1 MIVAI
6 CYNACMST
14 VELLAPAGNP
24 EALDAALS
32 EGADA
37 VYLGLRSFNARM
49 RSANFAFN
57 QFEAAVE
64 VCHKAL
70 KKVYVTVNTVF
81 EQREADR
88 MYQLLQ
94 YIERVGADGVIVQD
108 LGVAELAGK
117 YFPDLRLHASTQMNI
132 ASAKG
137 ANLLSRR
144 GFRRAVLARELSLDE
159 IRSVAQGTNLELE
172 VFVHGALC
180 VSASGLCLFS
190 SYLGGKSANRGL
202 CAQACRRLYS
212 TESGS
217 GYYFSPD
224 DLELIDRVPDLA
236 EAGVCSFKI
245 EGRMKSAEYV
255 GAVVSAYRHMLDNYK
270 IDPERALLKAR
281 TILQSDFARSKTSF
295 NIDGALTGAVA
306 AKAAG
311 PEAGV
316 SDGTGEGTAEGGAA
330 AIAAAS
336 GAASQG
342 RAAPGRIDLNYIRP
356 DQAGGTGLYLGRVRE
371 ARSVDD
377 KLYAL
382 IDTGPV
388 ATGTNDYD
396 EEGWDGEEGPV
407 GLGAEGLAEGDSLR
421 IHAADDSGRYT
432 AKVKEVRES
441 PKGALVRFDGDFKA
455 GDSIYLVQKRS
466 LGKRW
471 KPVLPRDIDRYH
483 KFPSRDRAP
492 DAEIPKFEKASL
504 EALPDGIYTL
514 VGRVADLH
522 VILSARPKAAMILFD
537 RRTARQL
544 RDHEK
549 EIPFKRNELIFW
561 LDPYFPEGDSDWLQG
576 ELEYWV
582 GRGQRIFVANNL
594 AHLGMLR
601 ALSTGLAKA
610 LAAKASAAAAART
623 SAVKEASSTPVRPAP
638 KPRARAP
645 NDEVVIIAGPWL
657 YSFNDYAAAFLVEEG
672 ARFIV
677 PPIEI
682 GKQDFMKVAESLPS
696 KAFMPVAFSFPSL
709 FRIRADLTRKYDFK
723 VFQDR
728 DGSAYELHGR
738 GDYSTVTPLRPFS
751 IVDRVP
757 FLKKEGIGKVILDFS
772 QVDLQKPLY
781 RQVFRACEEGSVL
794 PETGRFNWKM
804 GFWYPEEG
812 GPAD

>member
-1 MIVAI
+1 
-6 CYNACMST
+6 MST

-49 RSANFAFN
+49 RSSNFAFN

-117 YFPDLRLHASTQMNI
+117 YFPGLRLHASTQMNI

-144 GFRRAVLARELSLDE
+144 GFRRAVLARELSLEE
-159 IRSVAQGTNLELE
+159 IRSVAHGTNLELE

-236 EAGVCSFKI
+236 EAGVSSFKI

-255 GAVVSAYRHMLDNYK
+255 GAVVSAYRHLLDNYK
-270 IDPERALLKAR
+270 IDPARALLKAR
-281 TILQSDFARSKTSF
+281 SILQSDFARSKTHF

-306 AKAAG
+306 PKSAG
-311 PEAGV
+311 PEAAVPEG
-316 SDGTGEGTAEGGAA
+316 SDEDAAEGATSNLAPSGTA
-330 AIAAAS
+330 
-336 GAASQG
+336 G
-342 RAAPGRIDLNYIRP
+342 RSSAAPGSVDLGYIRP
-356 DQAGGTGLYLGRVRE
+356 DQAGGTGLYLGRVKE
-371 ARSVDD
+371 ARSVED

-407 GLGAEGLAEGDSLR
+407 GLGAEGLVEGDSLR

-471 KPVLPRDIDRYH
+471 KPVLPRDLDRYH

-492 DAEIPKFEKASL
+492 EAEVPKLDKASL

-514 VGRVADLH
+514 VGRVSDLH
-522 VILSARPKAAMILFD
+522 VILSARPRAAMILFD
-537 RRTARQL
+537 HRTARQL

-601 ALSTGLAKA
+601 ALSAGLAKA
-610 LAAKASAAAAART
+610 ASARAATARPAAAKDGSPAS
-623 SAVKEASSTPVRPAP
+623 PRPAP
-638 KPRARAP
+638 KSRARALA
-645 NDEVVIIAGPWL
+645 DEIVIIAGPWL

-696 KAFMPVAFSFPSL
+696 KAIMPVAFSFPPL
-709 FRIRADLTRKYDFK
+709 FRIRADLTRKYDFR
-723 VFQDR
+723 VFEDR

-738 GDYSTVTPLRPFS
+738 GDYSTVTPLKPFS

-781 RQVFRACEEGSVL
+781 RQVFRACEEGTVL

>member
-1 MIVAI
+1 
-6 CYNACMST
+6 MST

-57 QFEAAVE
+57 QFEATVE

-117 YFPDLRLHASTQMNI
+117 YFPGLRLHASTQMNI

-224 DLELIDRVPDLA
+224 DLELIDRVPDLV
-236 EAGVCSFKI
+236 EAGVSSFKI

-270 IDPERALLKAR
+270 IDPGRALLKAR
-281 TILQSDFARSKTSF
+281 SILQSDFARSKTSF
-295 NIDGALTGAVA
+295 NIDGALTGTVA
-306 AKAAG
+306 KVAGPAAAAADAAAEGAGPVEGAEPAASPDAAAG
-311 PEAGV
+311 KPAGLFR
-316 SDGTGEGTAEGGAA
+316 E
-330 AIAAAS
+330 
-336 GAASQG
+336 
-342 RAAPGRIDLNYIRP
+342 APGRLDLGYIRP
-356 DQAGGTGLYLGRVRE
+356 DQAGGTGLYLGRVKE

-396 EEGWDGEEGPV
+396 EEGWDGEEGQV
-407 GLGAEGLAEGDSLR
+407 GLGAEGLSEGDSLR

-441 PKGALVRFDGDFKA
+441 PKGALIRFEGDFKA

-471 KPVLPRDIDRYH
+471 KPVLPRDLDRYH
-483 KFPSRDRAP
+483 KFPSRDQAP
-492 DAEIPKFEKASL
+492 AAEIPKFEKSSL

-522 VILSARPKAAMILFD
+522 VILSARPRAAMILFD

-549 EIPFKRNELIFW
+549 EIPFKRSELIFW

-594 AHLGMLR
+594 AHFGILKS
-601 ALSTGLAKA
+601 LSAGLSKA
-610 LAAKASAAAAART
+610 AAAKAASARPLVA
-623 SAVKEASSTPVRPAP
+623 KEGNPGPTRPAP
-638 KPRARAP
+638 KPRSRGP
-645 NDEVVIIAGPWL
+645 NDEIVIIAGPWL

-696 KAFMPVAFSFPSL
+696 KALMPVAFSFPPL

-723 VFQDR
+723 VFEDR

-738 GDYSTVTPLRPFS
+738 GDYSTVTPLKPFS

-804 GFWYPEEG
+804 GFWYPEESRNSET
-812 GPAD
+812 D

>member
-1 MIVAI
+1 
-6 CYNACMST
+6 MST

-49 RSANFAFN
+49 RSSNFAFN

-159 IRSVAQGTNLELE
+159 IRAVAQGTNLELE

-255 GAVVSAYRHMLDNYK
+255 GAVVSAYRHLLDNYK
-270 IDPERALLKAR
+270 IDPGRALLKAR
-281 TILQSDFARSKTSF
+281 SILQSDFARSKTHF
-295 NIDGALTGAVA
+295 NIDGALTGAAPVA
-306 AKAAG
+306 SPEAAAPDG
-311 PEAGV
+311 IEEGVAPEAG
-316 SDGTGEGTAEGGAA
+316 EAA
-330 AIAAAS
+330 GSAAGKSAM
-336 GAASQG
+336 AVQAL
-342 RAAPGRIDLNYIRP
+342 PGRIDLGYIRP
-356 DQAGGTGLYLGRVRE
+356 DQAGGTGLYLGRVKE

-471 KPVLPRDIDRYH
+471 KPVLPRDLDRYH

-492 DAEIPKFEKASL
+492 DAEIPKLEKASL

-537 RRTARQL
+537 HRTARQL

-561 LDPYFPEGDSDWLQG
+561 LDPYFPEGDSTWLQG
-576 ELEYWV
+576 ELEYWI

-601 ALSTGLAKA
+601 SLSAGLSKAASARAASAKA
-610 LAAKASAAAAART
+610 TSARPVAAKEGSPAQA
-623 SAVKEASSTPVRPAP
+623 RPAP
-638 KPRARAP
+638 KSRARAP
-645 NDEVVIIAGPWL
+645 SDEIVIIAGPWL

-672 ARFIV
+672 ASFIV

-682 GKQDFMKVAESLPS
+682 GKQAFMKVAESLPS
-696 KAFMPVAFSFPSL
+696 KALMPVAFSFPPL
-709 FRIRADLTRKYDFK
+709 FRIRADLTRKNDFR
-723 VFQDR
+723 VFEDR

-738 GDYSTVTPLRPFS
+738 GDYSTVTPLKPFS

>member
-1 MIVAI
+1 
-6 CYNACMST
+6 MST

-144 GFRRAVLARELSLDE
+144 GFRRAVLARELSLEE
-159 IRSVAQGTNLELE
+159 IRSVAHGTNLELE

-236 EAGVCSFKI
+236 EAGVSSFKI

-270 IDPERALLKAR
+270 IDPARALLKAR
-281 TILQSDFARSKTSF
+281 SILQSDFARSKTSF
-295 NIDGALTGAVA
+295 NIDGALTGAA
-306 AKAAG
+306 
-311 PEAGV
+311 P
-316 SDGTGEGTAEGGAA
+316 AA
-330 AIAAAS
+330 APET
-336 GAASQG
+336 
-342 RAAPGRIDLNYIRP
+342 PGRIDLGYIRP
-356 DQAGGTGLYLGRVRE
+356 DQAGGTGLYLGRVKE

-377 KLYAL
+377 KLFAL
-382 IDTGPV
+382 LDTGPM

-471 KPVLPRDIDRYH
+471 KPVLPRDLDRYH
-483 KFPSRDRAP
+483 KFPSRDQAP
-492 DAEIPKFEKASL
+492 DAEIPKLEKSSL

-594 AHLGMLR
+594 AHFGMLKS
-601 ALSTGLAKA
+601 LSAGLAKA
-610 LAAKASAAAAART
+610 AAAKVSASRAA
-623 SAVKEASSTPVRPAP
+623 SEKPVATTDGKSGPARPAQ
-638 KPRARAP
+638 KPRPRAGALA
-645 NDEVVIIAGPWL
+645 DELTIIAGPWL

-677 PPIEI
+677 PPVEI

-696 KAFMPVAFSFPSL
+696 RALMPVAFSFPPL
-709 FRIRADLTRKYDFK
+709 FRIRADLTRKYDFRT
-723 VFQDR
+723 FQDR

-738 GDYSTVTPLRPFS
+738 GDYSTVTPLKPFS